1 MNHICPIC
9 NESFS
14 KGVLLSNHIRWK
26 HKPKTDSSLFQPK
39 CSCIICKKET
49 TIQGL
54 VSHYQSHFKSPKKSK
69 NCPQCKAEHTKN
81 GKFCSQSCSA
91 TYNNKNRDK
100 YIYEKISNKNKI
112 SNKGNIP
119 WNKGSSK
126 KLKLES
132 IKFPY
137 TKVSVCTI
145 CNKYHTKIG
154 KTCSDTCYKKQLSIS
169 VRNSGYEFAK
179 NRGRHKKSYLEESFE
194 NWLLSHNYH
203 NFIPEHKIKNTHE
216 KKVYYADFYFPDKNL
231 IIELDGSQHK
241 NTIEKDRQ
249 RDEYIKK
256 YYGLKIIRIT
266 HKEYRLKS
274 RTEEIKSLLNID

>member
-1 MNHICPIC
+1 MKHICSIC

-39 CSCIICKKET
+39 CSCIICTKEMPV
-49 TIQGL
+49 QNFER
-54 VSHYQSHFKSPKKSK
+54 HYKTHFKPQKEAKI
-69 NCPQCKAEHTKN
+69 CPQCNKHHYKT
-81 GKFCSQSCSA
+81 GRFCSHSCGA
-91 TYNNKNRDK
+91 K
-100 YIYEKISNKNKI
+100 YSN
-112 SNKGNIP
+112 
-119 WNKGSSK
+119 SK
-126 KLKLES
+126 KDYSKIKLGPPKGT
-132 IKFPY
+132 IPKHYIPY

-145 CNKYHTKIG
+145 CKKYHTRTG
-154 KTCSDTCYKKQLSIS
+154 KTCSDICYKQQLSIS
-169 VRNSGYEFAK
+169 IRKSGYEFAK

-241 NTIEKDRQ
+241 NTIEKDQQ

-274 RTEEIKSLLNID
+274 RTEEIKSLLNIE